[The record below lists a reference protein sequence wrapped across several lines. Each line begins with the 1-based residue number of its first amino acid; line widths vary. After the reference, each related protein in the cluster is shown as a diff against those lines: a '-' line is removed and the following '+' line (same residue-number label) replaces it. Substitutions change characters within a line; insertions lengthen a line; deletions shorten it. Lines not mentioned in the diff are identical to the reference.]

1 MHGYPLIGIYCLQ
14 HMDYL
19 SLRPNHFHR
28 YCTSYGYDH
37 DHDETYF
44 FFLFSIHLG
53 ALGALSLMEL
63 FTVAFSQVALFC
75 DISQ

>member
-1 MHGYPLIGIYCLQ
+1 MHGYPPIGIYCLQ
-14 HMDYL
+14 YMDYL

-37 DHDETYF
+37 DHDEPYF
-44 FFLFSIHLG
+44 SFLFYLG
-53 ALGALSLMEL
+53 ALGALSLMES
-63 FTVAFSQVALFC
+63 FTITLSQVALFC